1 MQNGKRF
8 TLAVFPVRKDQS
20 KTESI
25 QRCLD
30 AIFSRSFRI
39 KVLCLDRGF
48 YSIDVF
54 NFLEERKIPFI
65 IPIVKRGEKIKAV
78 LNVSHSC
85 YRDYTIHN
93 AKTAKNVHLA
103 VKVGYLKGN
112 NGKKGIIRLG
122 YVVSGVSWT
131 PEKVYRVYKSRFG
144 IESSYRMRNQVK
156 VFTTSRNPTLRYL
169 FVVISFLFENVWV
182 AFQWLYF
189 TPVRRGP
196 RKVEPSLFRFER
208 FRILVWEGIQ
218 TCLKNISKVTVLRYP
233 I

>member
-1 MQNGKRF
+1 GEIEDENVGFVRKSQVKCSTTKFYSYVTLYIMQNGKRF

-30 AIFSRSFRI
+30 AIFSRSFKI

-93 AKTAKNVHLA
+93 AKTA
-103 VKVGYLKGN
+103 
-112 NGKKGIIRLG
+112 
-122 YVVSGVSWT
+122 
-131 PEKVYRVYKSRFG
+131 
-144 IESSYRMRNQVK
+144 
-156 VFTTSRNPTLRYL
+156 
-169 FVVISFLFENVWV
+169 
-182 AFQWLYF
+182 
-189 TPVRRGP
+189 
-196 RKVEPSLFRFER
+196 
-208 FRILVWEGIQ
+208 
-218 TCLKNISKVTVLRYP
+218 
-233 I
+233 